1 MCPELRNL
9 NFLGKAKHQKSCRR
23 PHHHRQRKM
32 SFFHLAVHLSL
43 AARREH
49 ELQDKEDKIF
59 VYRVKRLTNP
69 STLVF
74 TKSSGLCLYFLPVV
88 ERTSTWTWAPI
99 RLFFEIER
107 KLVQKENIAIK
118 DFKGK
123 IKTGKKIIFSD
134 FYFFLWYQKAQV
146 FFYICCYFLIDRM
159 DDFVEIPIK
168 LAGLQRRTV

>member
-88 ERTSTWTWAPI
+88 ERTNTWTWAPI

-146 FFYICCYFLIDRM
+146 FFIYAVTFL
-159 DDFVEIPIK
+159 
-168 LAGLQRRTV
+168 